1 MYDMAMME
9 GPSIEGKW
17 YNKRTGKTITV
28 KDMMMSDEGMQ
39 IFTTD
44 NQLIDGDDFSRDY
57 IQCDD
62 TVYDTNGNS
71 TGTTESIDYESMF
84 GSIGSDSQ
92 PFDNTPIYNDNK
104 TTVVEQ
110 PAVETLLVNKKFDTL
125 DSLFS
130 KLDKLPDVN
139 CSISWKKIPK
149 SELKMLKT
157 YFDITDEDIAEYVYT
172 KYCTPETIKASIK
185 EAITKLIAEKEK

>member
-1 MYDMAMME
+1 MYDMGMMG

-28 KDMMMSDEGMQ
+28 KDMMMDDEGMQ

-44 NQLIDGDDFSRDY
+44 NQLIDGDTFSRDY

-62 TVYDTNGNS
+62 KVYDANGNS
-71 TGTTESIDYESMF
+71 TGTTETVDYDSMF
-84 GSIGSDSQ
+84 GSMIQDTQS
-92 PFDNTPIYNDNK
+92 FDNTSVYDNTK
-104 TTVVEQ
+104 STVIEPV
-110 PAVETLLVNKKFDTL
+110 VNKKFDTL

-130 KLDKLPDVN
+130 KLENLPDVS

-172 KYCTPETIKASIK
+172 KYCTPETIKTSIK
-185 EAITKLIAEKEK
+185 DAITKMIAEKEK

>member
-1 MYDMAMME
+1 MY
-9 GPSIEGKW
+9 I
-17 YNKRTGKTITV
+17 Y
-28 KDMMMSDEGMQ
+28 
-39 IFTTD
+39 
-44 NQLIDGDDFSRDY
+44 DFSRDY

-62 TVYDTNGNS
+62 TVYDNNGNS

-84 GSIGSDSQ
+84 GSISSDSQ

-110 PAVETLLVNKKFDTL
+110 PPVETLLVNKKFDTL

-130 KLDKLPDVN
+130 KLEKLPDVN

-172 KYCTPETIKASIK
+172 KYCTPETIKTSIK
-185 EAITKLIAEKEK
+185 DAITKLIVEKEK

>member
-1 MYDMAMME
+1 MYDMGMME

-44 NQLIDGDDFSRDY
+44 NQLIDGDEFSRDY

-62 TVYDTNGNS
+62 TVYDTNGNA
-71 TGTTESIDYESMF
+71 TGASESVDYESMF
-84 GSIGSDSQ
+84 GGIDTDPSV
-92 PFDNTPIYNDNK
+92 FNNNTSLYDD
-104 TTVVEQ
+104 
-110 PAVETLLVNKKFDTL
+110 PAPTIESAVVNKKFDTL

-130 KLDKLPDVN
+130 KLEKLPEVS
-139 CSISWKKIPK
+139 CSISWKKIPR

-157 YFDITDEDIAEYVYT
+157 YFDITDEDIADFVYT
-172 KYCTPETIKASIK
+172 KYCTPETIKTSIK
-185 EAITKLIAEKEK
+185 DAITKLIAEKEK

>member
-1 MYDMAMME
+1 MYDMGMME

-44 NQLIDGDDFSRDY
+44 NQLIDGDEFSRDY

-62 TVYDTNGNS
+62 TVYDTNGNA
-71 TGTTESIDYESMF
+71 TGASESVDYESMF
-84 GSIGSDSQ
+84 GGIDTGPSV
-92 PFDNTPIYNDNK
+92 FNNNTSLYDD
-104 TTVVEQ
+104 
-110 PAVETLLVNKKFDTL
+110 PAPTIESAVVNKKFDTL

-130 KLDKLPDVN
+130 KLEKLPEVS
-139 CSISWKKIPK
+139 CSISWKKIPR

-157 YFDITDEDIAEYVYT
+157 YFDITDEDIAEYVYV

-185 EAITKLIAEKEK
+185 DAITKLIAEKEK

>member
-1 MYDMAMME
+1 MYNMQMME

-17 YNKRTGKTITV
+17 YNKRTGKTVTV

-44 NQLIDGDDFSRDY
+44 NQLIDGDEFSRDY

-71 TGTTESIDYESMF
+71 TGTTEPIDYESMF
-84 GSIGSDSQ
+84 AEADPQTLDTSV
-92 PFDNTPIYNDNK
+92 YNK
-104 TTVVEQ
+104 TANVEIPVV
-110 PAVETLLVNKKFDTL
+110 VNKKFDTL

-172 KYCTPETIKASIK
+172 KYCTPETIKTSIK

>member
-1 MYDMAMME
+1 MYDMGMME

-17 YNKRTGKTITV
+17 YNKRTGRTITV

-44 NQLIDGDDFSRDY
+44 NQLIDGEEFSIDY

-62 TVYDTNGNS
+62 TVYDTNGNA
-71 TGTTESIDYESMF
+71 TGTAEPIDYESMF
-84 GSIGSDSQ
+84 AGMGTSLSIV
-92 PFDNTPIYNDNK
+92 DNTSIYNDTR
-104 TTVVEQ
+104 TTVVES
-110 PAVETLLVNKKFDTL
+110 PVVNKKFETL

-130 KLDKLPDVN
+130 KLEKLPDVS

-172 KYCTPETIKASIK
+172 KYCTPETIKTSIK
-185 EAITKLIAEKEK
+185 DAITKLIAEKEK

>member
-1 MYDMAMME
+1 MYDMGMME

-17 YNKRTGKTITV
+17 YNKRTGQTV
-28 KDMMMSDEGMQ
+28 VVRDMMMSDDGMQ

-44 NQLIDGDDFSRDY
+44 NQLIDGDEFSRDY

-62 TVYDTNGNS
+62 TVYDSRGNA
-71 TGTTESIDYESMF
+71 TGTTEPIDYDSMF
-84 GSIGSDSQ
+84 AGM
-92 PFDNTPIYNDNK
+92 NTETNQISVEHGYITSV
-104 TTVVEQ
+104 TTIEQ
-110 PAVETLLVNKKFDTL
+110 PVVNKKFDTL

-130 KLDKLPDVN
+130 KLEKLPDVN

-149 SELKMLKT
+149 SEIKMFKT
-157 YFDITDEDIAEYVYT
+157 YFDITDDDIAEYVYT

-185 EAITKLIAEKEK
+185 EAIIKLVAEKEK

>member
-1 MYDMAMME
+1 MYDMGMME

-44 NQLIDGDDFSRDY
+44 NQLIDGDEFSRDY

-62 TVYDTNGNS
+62 TVYDNNGNA
-71 TGTTESIDYESMF
+71 TGTIDKVDYNSMF
-84 GSIGSDSQ
+84 ADIGADESTFNDTS
-92 PFDNTPIYNDNK
+92 IYNDNS
-104 TTVVEQ
+104 T
-110 PAVETLLVNKKFDTL
+110 AVVNKKFDTL

-130 KLDKLPDVN
+130 KLDKLPEDMLNVIN
-139 CSISWKKIPK
+139 FENLLVTSKPVTRKSYTDDTMDSISRQ
-149 SELKMLKT
+149 
-157 YFDITDEDIAEYVYT
+157 
-172 KYCTPETIKASIK
+172 SIVVMMD
-185 EAITKLIAEKEK
+185 L

>member
-1 MYDMAMME
+1 MYDMGMME

-44 NQLIDGDDFSRDY
+44 NQLIDGDEFSRDY

-71 TGTTESIDYESMF
+71 TGTTEPIDYESIF
-84 GSIGSDSQ
+84 AEADPQTLDTSV
-92 PFDNTPIYNDNK
+92 YNK
-104 TTVVEQ
+104 TANIEMPVV
-110 PAVETLLVNKKFDTL
+110 VNKKFDTL

-172 KYCTPETIKASIK
+172 KYCTPETIKTSIK
-185 EAITKLIAEKEK
+185 DAITKLIAEKEK

>member
-1 MYDMAMME
+1 MYDMGMME

-44 NQLIDGDDFSRDY
+44 NQLIDGDEFSRDY

-62 TVYDTNGNS
+62 TVYDTNGNA
-71 TGTTESIDYESMF
+71 TGASESVDYESMF
-84 GSIGSDSQ
+84 AGIDADQSV
-92 PFDNTPIYNDNK
+92 FNNNTSLYDDPA
-104 TTVVEQ
+104 TTIES
-110 PAVETLLVNKKFDTL
+110 AVLNKKFDAL

-130 KLDKLPDVN
+130 KLEKLPEVS
-139 CSISWKKIPK
+139 CSISWKKIPR

-157 YFDITDEDIAEYVYT
+157 YFDITDEDIADFVYT
-172 KYCTPETIKASIK
+172 KYCTPETIKTSIK
-185 EAITKLIAEKEK
+185 DAITKLIAEKEK

>member
-44 NQLIDGDDFSRDY
+44 NQLIDGDEFSRDY

-71 TGTTESIDYESMF
+71 TGTTEPIDYESMF
-84 GSIGSDSQ
+84 AEADPQTLDTSV
-92 PFDNTPIYNDNK
+92 YNK
-104 TTVVEQ
+104 TANVEIPVV
-110 PAVETLLVNKKFDTL
+110 VNKKFDTL

-172 KYCTPETIKASIK
+172 KYCTPETIKTSIK
-185 EAITKLIAEKEK
+185 DAITKLIAEKEK

>member
-1 MYDMAMME
+1 MYDMGMME

-17 YNKRTGKTITV
+17 YNKRTGRTITV

-44 NQLIDGDDFSRDY
+44 NQLIDGDEFSRDY

-62 TVYDTNGNS
+62 TVYDTNGNA
-71 TGTTESIDYESMF
+71 TGTSESVDYESMF
-84 GSIGSDSQ
+84 GGIDTDPSSFS
-92 PFDNTPIYNDNK
+92 NTSLYNEPVA
-104 TTVVEQ
+104 TVES
-110 PAVETLLVNKKFDTL
+110 AVVNKKFDTL

-130 KLDKLPDVN
+130 KLENLPEVS

-157 YFDITDEDIAEYVYT
+157 YFDITDEDIAEYVYV
-172 KYCTPETIKASIK
+172 KYCTPETIKTSIK
-185 EAITKLIAEKEK
+185 DAITKLIAEKEK

>member
-1 MYDMAMME
+1 MYDMGMME

-17 YNKRTGKTITV
+17 YNKRTGRTITV

-44 NQLIDGDDFSRDY
+44 NQLIDGEEFSRDY

-62 TVYDTNGNS
+62 TVYDTNGNT
-71 TGTTESIDYESMF
+71 TGTAEPVDYESMF
-84 GSIGSDSQ
+84 AGMVPEPIA
-92 PFDNTPIYNDNK
+92 FDNTPIYNDNK
-104 TTVVEQ
+104 TSVVE
-110 PAVETLLVNKKFDTL
+110 PSEVNKKFDTL

-130 KLDKLPDVN
+130 KLDKLPVVG

-172 KYCTPETIKASIK
+172 KYCTTETIKTSIK
-185 EAITKLIAEKEK
+185 DAITKLVAEKEK

>member
-1 MYDMAMME
+1 MYDMGMME

-17 YNKRTGKTITV
+17 YNKRTGRTITV

-44 NQLIDGDDFSRDY
+44 NQLIDGDEFSRDY

-62 TVYDTNGNS
+62 TVYDTNGNA
-71 TGTTESIDYESMF
+71 TGTSESVDYESMF
-84 GSIGSDSQ
+84 GGIDTDPSSFS
-92 PFDNTPIYNDNK
+92 NTSLYNEPIAIVES
-104 TTVVEQ
+104 TV
-110 PAVETLLVNKKFDTL
+110 VNKKFDTL

-130 KLDKLPDVN
+130 KLENLPEVS

-157 YFDITDEDIAEYVYT
+157 YFDITDEDIAEYVYV
-172 KYCTPETIKASIK
+172 KYCTPETIKTSIK
-185 EAITKLIAEKEK
+185 DAITKLIAEKEK

>member
-1 MYDMAMME
+1 MYDMGMME

-17 YNKRTGKTITV
+17 YNKRTGQTV
-28 KDMMMSDEGMQ
+28 VVRDMMMSDDGMQ

-44 NQLIDGDDFSRDY
+44 NQLIDGDEFSRDY

-62 TVYDTNGNS
+62 TVYDSRGNA
-71 TGTTESIDYESMF
+71 TGTTEPIDYDSMF
-84 GSIGSDSQ
+84 AGM
-92 PFDNTPIYNDNK
+92 NTETNQIPVEHGYINSVP
-104 TTVVEQ
+104 TIEQ
-110 PAVETLLVNKKFDTL
+110 PVVNKKFDTL

-130 KLDKLPDVN
+130 KLEKLPDVN

-149 SELKMLKT
+149 SEIKMLKT
-157 YFDITDEDIAEYVYT
+157 YFDITDDDIAEYVYT

-185 EAITKLIAEKEK
+185 EAIIKLVAEKEK

>member
-1 MYDMAMME
+1 MYDMGMIE

-44 NQLIDGDDFSRDY
+44 NQLIDGDEFSRDY

-62 TVYDTNGNS
+62 TVYDTNGNA
-71 TGTTESIDYESMF
+71 TGASESVDYESMF

-104 TTVVEQ
+104 TTPVEQ
-110 PAVETLLVNKKFDTL
+110 PVVETVLVNKKFDTL

-130 KLDKLPDVN
+130 KLEKLPDVN

-172 KYCTPETIKASIK
+172 KYCTPETIKTSIK
-185 EAITKLIAEKEK
+185 DAITKLIAEKEK

>member
-1 MYDMAMME
+1 MYDMGMME

-44 NQLIDGDDFSRDY
+44 NQLIDGDEFSRDY

-62 TVYDTNGNS
+62 TVYDTNGNA
-71 TGTTESIDYESMF
+71 TGTSESVDYESMF
-84 GSIGSDSQ
+84 GGIDTDQSV
-92 PFDNTPIYNDNK
+92 FNNNTSLYDD
-104 TTVVEQ
+104 
-110 PAVETLLVNKKFDTL
+110 PASTIESAVVNKKFDTL

-130 KLDKLPDVN
+130 KLEKLPEVS
-139 CSISWKKIPK
+139 CSISWKKIPR

-157 YFDITDEDIAEYVYT
+157 YFDITDEDIADFVYT

-185 EAITKLIAEKEK
+185 DAITKLIVEKEK

>member
-1 MYDMAMME
+1 MYNMQMME

-17 YNKRTGKTITV
+17 YNKRTGKTVTV

-44 NQLIDGDDFSRDY
+44 NQLIDGDEFSRDY

-71 TGTTESIDYESMF
+71 TGTTEPIDYESMF
-84 GSIGSDSQ
+84 AEADPQ
-92 PFDNTPIYNDNK
+92 ALDTPVYNK
-104 TTVVEQ
+104 TTNVEIPVV
-110 PAVETLLVNKKFDTL
+110 VNKKFDTL

-172 KYCTPETIKASIK
+172 KYCTPETIKISIK
-185 EAITKLIAEKEK
+185 DAITKLIAEKEK

>member
-1 MYDMAMME
+1 MYDMGMME

-17 YNKRTGKTITV
+17 FNKRTGQTITV

-44 NQLIDGDDFSRDY
+44 NQLIDGDEFSRDY

-71 TGTTESIDYESMF
+71 TGTTEPIDYESMF
-84 GSIGSDSQ
+84 ADADPQALDTSV
-92 PFDNTPIYNDNK
+92 YNK
-104 TTVVEQ
+104 TTNVEI
-110 PAVETLLVNKKFDTL
+110 PPVVNKKFDTL

-172 KYCTPETIKASIK
+172 KYCTPETIKTSIK
-185 EAITKLIAEKEK
+185 DAITKMIAEKEK

>member
-1 MYDMAMME
+1 MYDMGMME

-17 YNKRTGKTITV
+17 YNKRTGRTITV

-44 NQLIDGDDFSRDY
+44 NQLIDGEEFSRDY

-62 TVYDTNGNS
+62 TVYDTNGNA
-71 TGTTESIDYESMF
+71 TGIAEPIDYESMF
-84 GSIGSDSQ
+84 AGMGTEPQ
-92 PFDNTPIYNDNK
+92 QFDNTSIYNDTR
-104 TTVVEQ
+104 TTVVE
-110 PAVETLLVNKKFDTL
+110 PPVVNKKFETL

-130 KLDKLPDVN
+130 KLEKLPDVS

-172 KYCTPETIKASIK
+172 KYCTPETIKTSIK
-185 EAITKLIAEKEK
+185 DAITKLVAEKDK

>member
-1 MYDMAMME
+1 MYDMGMME

-44 NQLIDGDDFSRDY
+44 NQLIDGDEFSRDY

-62 TVYDTNGNS
+62 TVYDTNGNA
-71 TGTTESIDYESMF
+71 TGTSESVDYESMF
-84 GSIGSDSQ
+84 SGIDTDQSV
-92 PFDNTPIYNDNK
+92 FNNNTSLYDD
-104 TTVVEQ
+104 
-110 PAVETLLVNKKFDTL
+110 PAPTIESAVVNKKFDTL

-130 KLDKLPDVN
+130 KLEKLPEVS
-139 CSISWKKIPK
+139 CSISWKKIPR

-157 YFDITDEDIAEYVYT
+157 YFDITDEDIADFVYT
-172 KYCTPETIKASIK
+172 KYCTPETIKTSIK
-185 EAITKLIAEKEK
+185 DAITKLIAEKEK

>member
-1 MYDMAMME
+1 MYDIGMME

-17 YNKRTGKTITV
+17 YNKRTGRTITV

-44 NQLIDGDDFSRDY
+44 NQLIDGEEFSRDY

-62 TVYDTNGNS
+62 TVYDTHGNA
-71 TGTTESIDYESMF
+71 TGTSEPIDYESMF
-84 GSIGSDSQ
+84 AGLGTEPQ
-92 PFDNTPIYNDNK
+92 TFDNASIYNDTR
-104 TTVVEQ
+104 TTVVES
-110 PAVETLLVNKKFDTL
+110 PVVNKKFDTL

-130 KLDKLPDVN
+130 KLEKLPDVN

-172 KYCTPETIKASIK
+172 KYCTPETIKTSIK
-185 EAITKLIAEKEK
+185 DAITKLVAEKEK

>member
-1 MYDMAMME
+1 MYDMGMME

-17 YNKRTGKTITV
+17 YNKRTGRTITV

-44 NQLIDGDDFSRDY
+44 NQLIDGDEFSRDY

-62 TVYDTNGNS
+62 TVYDTNGNA
-71 TGTTESIDYESMF
+71 TGTSESVDYESMF
-84 GSIGSDSQ
+84 GGIDTDQSV
-92 PFDNTPIYNDNK
+92 FNNNTSLYDDPAPTIES
-104 TTVVEQ
+104 TV
-110 PAVETLLVNKKFDTL
+110 ANKKFDTL

-130 KLDKLPDVN
+130 KLENLPEVS

-157 YFDITDEDIAEYVYT
+157 YFDITDEDIAEYVYV
-172 KYCTPETIKASIK
+172 KYCTPETIKTSIK
-185 EAITKLIAEKEK
+185 DAITKLIAEKEK

>member
-1 MYDMAMME
+1 
-9 GPSIEGKW
+9 
-17 YNKRTGKTITV
+17 
-28 KDMMMSDEGMQ
+28 MMMSDEGMQ

-44 NQLIDGDDFSRDY
+44 NQLIDGDEFSRDY

-71 TGTTESIDYESMF
+71 TGNTEPIDYESMF
-84 GSIGSDSQ
+84 AEADPQTLDTSV
-92 PFDNTPIYNDNK
+92 YNK
-104 TTVVEQ
+104 TANVEIPVV
-110 PAVETLLVNKKFDTL
+110 VNKKFDTL

-172 KYCTPETIKASIK
+172 KYCTPETIKTSIK
-185 EAITKLIAEKEK
+185 DAITKLIVEKEK

>member
-1 MYDMAMME
+1 MYDMEMME

-44 NQLIDGDDFSRDY
+44 NQLIDGDEFSRDY

-62 TVYDTNGNS
+62 TVYDTNGNA
-71 TGTTESIDYESMF
+71 TGTSESVDYESMF
-84 GSIGSDSQ
+84 GGIDTDQSV
-92 PFDNTPIYNDNK
+92 FNNNTSLYDD
-104 TTVVEQ
+104 
-110 PAVETLLVNKKFDTL
+110 PAPTIESAVVNKKFDTL

-130 KLDKLPDVN
+130 KLEKLPEVS
-139 CSISWKKIPK
+139 CSISWKKIPR

-157 YFDITDEDIAEYVYT
+157 YFDITDEDIADFVYT

-185 EAITKLIAEKEK
+185 DAITKLIAEKEK

>member
-1 MYDMAMME
+1 MYDMGMME

-44 NQLIDGDDFSRDY
+44 NQLIDGDEFSRDY

-62 TVYDTNGNS
+62 TVYDTNGNA
-71 TGTTESIDYESMF
+71 TGASESVDYESMF
-84 GSIGSDSQ
+84 SGIDTDSSV
-92 PFDNTPIYNDNK
+92 FNNNTSLYDDPM
-104 TTVVEQ
+104 TTVESTV
-110 PAVETLLVNKKFDTL
+110 VNKKFDTL

-130 KLDKLPDVN
+130 KLEKLPEVS
-139 CSISWKKIPK
+139 CSISWKKIPR

-157 YFDITDEDIAEYVYT
+157 YFDITDEDIAEYVYV
-172 KYCTPETIKASIK
+172 KYCIPETIKASIK
-185 EAITKLIAEKEK
+185 DAITKLIAEKEK

>member
-1 MYDMAMME
+1 MYDMGMMG

-28 KDMMMSDEGMQ
+28 KDMMMDDEGMQ

-44 NQLIDGDDFSRDY
+44 NQLIDGDTFSRDY

-62 TVYDTNGNS
+62 KVYDANGNS
-71 TGTTESIDYESMF
+71 TGTTETVDYDSMF
-84 GSIGSDSQ
+84 GSMIQDTQS
-92 PFDNTPIYNDNK
+92 FDNTSVYDNSRA
-104 TTVVEQ
+104 TVIEPV
-110 PAVETLLVNKKFDTL
+110 VVNKKFDTL

-130 KLDKLPDVN
+130 KLENLPDVS

-172 KYCTPETIKASIK
+172 KYCTPETIKTSIK
-185 EAITKLIAEKEK
+185 DAITKMIAEKEK

>member
-1 MYDMAMME
+1 MYDMGMME

-17 YNKRTGKTITV
+17 FNKRTGQTITV

-44 NQLIDGDDFSRDY
+44 NQLIDGDEFSRDY

-62 TVYDTNGNS
+62 TVYDTDGNS
-71 TGTTESIDYESMF
+71 TGTAEPIDYESMF
-84 GSIGSDSQ
+84 GSIGADTQ
-92 PFDNTPIYNDNK
+92 TLDTPVYNK
-104 TTVVEQ
+104 TTNVEIPVV
-110 PAVETLLVNKKFDTL
+110 VNKKFDTL

-157 YFDITDEDIAEYVYT
+157 YFDITDEDIAEYVYV
-172 KYCTPETIKASIK
+172 KYCTPETIKTSIK
-185 EAITKLIAEKEK
+185 DAITKMIAEKEK

>member
-1 MYDMAMME
+1 MAMME

-62 TVYDTNGNS
+62 TVYDNNGNS
-71 TGTTESIDYESMF
+71 TGTTEAIDYESMF
-84 GSIGSDSQ
+84 AGIDTDSHSSS
-92 PFDNTPIYNDNK
+92 NTPIYSDN

-110 PAVETLLVNKKFDTL
+110 PTPETVLVNKKFDTL

-130 KLDKLPDVN
+130 KLEKLPDVN

>member
-1 MYDMAMME
+1 MYDMGMME

-44 NQLIDGDDFSRDY
+44 NQLIDGDEFSRDY

-62 TVYDTNGNS
+62 TVYDTNGNA
-71 TGTTESIDYESMF
+71 TGASESVDYESMF
-84 GSIGSDSQ
+84 SGIDTDSSV
-92 PFDNTPIYNDNK
+92 FNNNTSLYDDPM
-104 TTVVEQ
+104 TTVESR
-110 PAVETLLVNKKFDTL
+110 AVNKKFDTL

-130 KLDKLPDVN
+130 KLEKLPEVS
-139 CSISWKKIPK
+139 CSISWKKIPR

-157 YFDITDEDIAEYVYT
+157 YFDITDEDIAEYVYV
-172 KYCTPETIKASIK
+172 KYCIPETIKASIK
-185 EAITKLIAEKEK
+185 DAITKLIAEKEK

>member
-1 MYDMAMME
+1 MYNMQMME

-44 NQLIDGDDFSRDY
+44 NQLIDGDEFSRDY

-62 TVYDTNGNS
+62 TVYDSNGNS
-71 TGTTESIDYESMF
+71 TGTTEPIDYESMF
-84 GSIGSDSQ
+84 AGADPQTLDTSV
-92 PFDNTPIYNDNK
+92 YNK
-104 TTVVEQ
+104 TTNVEIPVV
-110 PAVETLLVNKKFDTL
+110 VNKKFDTL

-172 KYCTPETIKASIK
+172 KYCTPETIKTSIK
-185 EAITKLIAEKEK
+185 DAITKLIAEKEK

>member
-1 MYDMAMME
+1 MTIKELMYDMGMME

-17 YNKRTGKTITV
+17 YNKRTGQTV
-28 KDMMMSDEGMQ
+28 VVRDMMMSDDGMQ

-44 NQLIDGDDFSRDY
+44 NQLIDGDEFSRDY

-62 TVYDTNGNS
+62 TVYDSHGNATGS
-71 TGTTESIDYESMF
+71 TEPIDYDSMF
-84 GSIGSDSQ
+84 AGMYTEPKQIPTEHGYINSVPTIE
-92 PFDNTPIYNDNK
+92 PP
-104 TTVVEQ
+104 V
-110 PAVETLLVNKKFDTL
+110 VNKKFDTL

-130 KLDKLPDVN
+130 KLEKLPDVN

-149 SELKMLKT
+149 SEIKMLKT
-157 YFDITDEDIAEYVYT
+157 YFDITDDDIAEYVYT

-185 EAITKLIAEKEK
+185 EAIIKLVVEKEK

>member
-1 MYDMAMME
+1 MYDMGMME

-44 NQLIDGDDFSRDY
+44 NQLIDGDEFSRDY

-62 TVYDTNGNS
+62 TVYDTNGNA
-71 TGTTESIDYESMF
+71 TGASESVDYESMF
-84 GSIGSDSQ
+84 SGIDTDSSV
-92 PFDNTPIYNDNK
+92 FNNNTSLYNDPMP
-104 TTVVEQ
+104 TVES
-110 PAVETLLVNKKFDTL
+110 AVVNKKFDTL

-130 KLDKLPDVN
+130 KLENLPEVS

-157 YFDITDEDIAEYVYT
+157 YFDITDEDIAEYVYV
-172 KYCTPETIKASIK
+172 KYCTPETIKTSIK
-185 EAITKLIAEKEK
+185 DAITKLIAEKEK

>member
-1 MYDMAMME
+1 MYDMGMMG

-28 KDMMMSDEGMQ
+28 KDMMMDDEGMQ

-44 NQLIDGDDFSRDY
+44 NQLIDGDTFSRDY
-57 IQCDD
+57 IQCDN
-62 TVYDTNGNS
+62 TVYDADGNS
-71 TGTTESIDYESMF
+71 TGTTETVDYDSMF
-84 GSIGSDSQ
+84 GGMVQDTQSV
-92 PFDNTPIYNDNK
+92 DNTSVYDNSRA
-104 TTVVEQ
+104 TVIEPV
-110 PAVETLLVNKKFDTL
+110 VVNKKFDTL

-130 KLDKLPDVN
+130 KLENLPDVS

-172 KYCTPETIKASIK
+172 KYCTPEAIKTSIK
-185 EAITKLIAEKEK
+185 DVITKMIAEKEK

>member
-1 MYDMAMME
+1 MYNMQMME

-17 YNKRTGKTITV
+17 YNKRNGKTVTG
-28 KDMMMSDEGMQ
+28 KDMMVSDEGMQ

-44 NQLIDGDDFSRDY
+44 NQLIDGDEFSRDY

-71 TGTTESIDYESMF
+71 TGTTEPIDYESMF
-84 GSIGSDSQ
+84 AEADPQALDTSV
-92 PFDNTPIYNDNK
+92 YNK
-104 TTVVEQ
+104 TTNVEIPVV
-110 PAVETLLVNKKFDTL
+110 VNKKFDTL

-172 KYCTPETIKASIK
+172 KYCTPETIKTSIK
-185 EAITKLIAEKEK
+185 DAITKLIAEKEK

>member
-1 MYDMAMME
+1 MYDMGMME

-44 NQLIDGDDFSRDY
+44 NQLIDGDEFSRDY

-62 TVYDTNGNS
+62 TVYDTNGNA
-71 TGTTESIDYESMF
+71 TGTSESVDYESMF
-84 GSIGSDSQ
+84 GGIDTDQSV
-92 PFDNTPIYNDNK
+92 FNNNTSLYDD
-104 TTVVEQ
+104 
-110 PAVETLLVNKKFDTL
+110 PAPTIESAVVNKKFDTL

-130 KLDKLPDVN
+130 KLEKLPEVS
-139 CSISWKKIPK
+139 CSISWKKIPR

-157 YFDITDEDIAEYVYT
+157 YFDITDEDIADFVYT
-172 KYCTPETIKASIK
+172 KYCTPETIKTSIK
-185 EAITKLIAEKEK
+185 DAITKLIAEKEK